1 MSDQMNDQKMNNPD
15 TSLWIN
21 LGALD
26 FEYVNSLLERE
37 QITEKQYVVYCY
49 ITTKASM
56 RNNWISMDDL
66 ILVFGKYVW
75 EDALKKL
82 GQLELILSS
91 FDEKKKTLYF
101 ISSFKTGD

>member
-1 MSDQMNDQKMNNPD
+1 MNDQKMDNPD

-21 LGALD
+21 LSALGFD
-26 FEYVNSLLERE
+26 RINKLLEDE
-37 QITEKQYVVYCY
+37 EITEKQYAVYCY

-56 RNNWISMDDL
+56 RNNWIPMEDVIS
-66 ILVFGKYVW
+66 IFGKYVW

-82 GQLELILSS
+82 GQIGLILSS
-91 FDEKKKTLYF
+91 FDEKKQRLYF